1 LTGGGVSAIKV
12 WNDPAATSHQSPR
25 PKGKAEH
32 QALRFSHFL
41 AEAANVNRPVTPWQV
56 LAQRDFGLFWTS
68 LLFSAVGSEIAA
80 VAVAW
85 QVYEIT
91 DSPFQLGL
99 TGLFRA
105 LPVMILSIPGGIV
118 ADRMDRRR
126 LLIITQALAAL
137 LALAL
142 GLLTSTGLVRVW
154 HIYAITFLSGAV
166 SIFDTPARTA
176 MIPALVRAEQLASAY
191 ALNIT
196 WRQTATLAGP
206 FLGGICISVFG
217 LTASYYIDAASF
229 LAVIIC
235 LFFMR
240 ARSSLPAE
248 KKESPLQSLRG
259 GFNFIRENSA
269 ILTLMS
275 MDTWVNF
282 FGAYRSMMPAFARDI
297 LGTGPAGLGALL
309 GVPAFGA
316 LLGSGI
322 VMAMGNP
329 KHKGKLIIWVT
340 LLYTAGLTC
349 FALSRSLALSL
360 VIVFVLGL
368 LDAIG
373 ETLRDTLVQLI
384 TPDRMR
390 GRVKSFDQ
398 VFMSAGTYAGHAQ
411 MGTAATFLGVPG
423 ALVLGGCLGSA
434 AVLLVAKYARSLIK
448 L

>member
-1 LTGGGVSAIKV
+1 VTR
-12 WNDPAATSHQSPR
+12 Q
-25 PKGKAEH
+25 
-32 QALRFSHFL
+32 
-41 AEAANVNRPVTPWQV
+41 VTPWQV

-68 LLFSAVGSEIAA
+68 LLFSAVGSQIST

-91 DSPFQLGL
+91 NSPFQLGL

-137 LALAL
+137 LALVL
-142 GLLTSTGLVRVW
+142 GLLTSMGQARVW
-154 HIYAITFLSGAV
+154 HIYAVTFLSGAI

-176 MIPALVRAEQLASAY
+176 MIPALVSAEHLASAY

-206 FLGGICISVFG
+206 FLGGICISAFG
-217 LTASYYIDAASF
+217 LAASYYIDAASF
-229 LAVIIC
+229 LTVILC

-240 ARSSLPAE
+240 ARSRLPAD
-248 KKESPLQSLRG
+248 KKESPLQSVRV
-259 GFNFIRENSA
+259 GFNFVRENSV
-269 ILTLMS
+269 ILALMG
-275 MDTWVNF
+275 MDACVNF
-282 FGAYRSMMPAFARDI
+282 FGAYRSMMPVFARDI
-297 LGTGPAGLGALL
+297 LATGPAGLGALL

-316 LLGSGI
+316 LVGSGV

-329 KHKGKLIIWVT
+329 KRKGKLIIWVT
-340 LLYTAGLTC
+340 LLYTAGLIC
-349 FALSRSLALSL
+349 FALSRSLTLSL
-360 VIVFVLGL
+360 LIVFGLGL

-373 ETLRDTLVQLI
+373 ETLRDTLVQLM

-398 VFMSAGTYAGHAQ
+398 VFMSAGTYVGHAQ
-411 MGTAATFLGVPG
+411 MGTAASFLGVPG
-423 ALVLGGCLGSA
+423 ALILGGCLGSA
-434 AVLLVAKYARSLIK
+434 AVLLVAKYARSLRTIDT
-448 L
+448 

>member
-1 LTGGGVSAIKV
+1 VKR
-12 WNDPAATSHQSPR
+12 Q
-25 PKGKAEH
+25 
-32 QALRFSHFL
+32 
-41 AEAANVNRPVTPWQV
+41 VTPWQV
-56 LAQRDFGLFWTS
+56 LGQRDFGLFWAS

-118 ADRMDRRR
+118 ADRTDRRR

-137 LALAL
+137 LALTL
-142 GLLTSTGLVRVW
+142 GLLTFTGLVRVW
-154 HIYAITFLSGAV
+154 HIYAITFLSGAI
-166 SIFDTPARTA
+166 SIFDAPARTA
-176 MIPALVRAEQLASAY
+176 MIPALVPAEQLASAY

-217 LTASYYIDAASF
+217 LAASYYIDAASF

-240 ARSSLPAE
+240 ARSSPPAE

-259 GFNFIRENSA
+259 AFNFIRENSA

-316 LLGSGI
+316 LVGSGVI
-322 VMAMGNP
+322 MTMGNP
-329 KHKGKLIIWVT
+329 RHKGKLIIWVT

-411 MGTAATFLGVPG
+411 MGAMATFLGVPG
-423 ALVLGGCLGSA
+423 ALVLGGTLGSA
-434 AVLLVAKYARSLIK
+434 AVLLVARYARSLIK
-448 L
+448 I